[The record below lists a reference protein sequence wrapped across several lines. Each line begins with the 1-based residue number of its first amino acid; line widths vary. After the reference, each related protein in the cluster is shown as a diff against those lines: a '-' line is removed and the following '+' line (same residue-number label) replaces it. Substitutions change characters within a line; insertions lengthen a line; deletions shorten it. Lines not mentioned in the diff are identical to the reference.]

1 MNILPV
7 CTLTVYI
14 YVYIYINVRYYNDK
28 KIEYFMI
35 LYFNNNFI
43 LFILIDLIKYI
54 IFISFLNLFLT

>member
-43 LFILIDLIKYI
+43 FNDFNRFNKIYH
-54 IFISFLNLFLT
+54 F